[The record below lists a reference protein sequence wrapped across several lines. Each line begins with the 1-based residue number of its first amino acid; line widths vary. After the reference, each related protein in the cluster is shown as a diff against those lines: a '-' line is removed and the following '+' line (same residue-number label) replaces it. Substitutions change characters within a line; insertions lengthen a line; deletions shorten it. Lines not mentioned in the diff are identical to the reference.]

1 MIVNNENYIYNNGS
15 EQIMKKIVKPETKK
29 KNFAYLRVSAVD
41 QNTDTDKNKAD
52 ILKFAYDRNMGT
64 INFVEEKI
72 SGKIPWQKRQIKN
85 IIDELGSGDKLI
97 VPELSKLGRSML
109 EVMEILA
116 VAKEKNI
123 AIYDLKNGWELNG
136 SIQSKILA
144 MVFNIAAEIQ
154 RDIISKRTI
163 EALKEAKAN
172 GKLLGRPRGSGKS
185 KLDIYRE
192 EIISL
197 LKNGSTQIYIA
208 KKYKT
213 TQPNLYNWLKKNKL
227 SDIKPVY

>member
-1 MIVNNENYIYNNGS
+1 ME
-15 EQIMKKIVKPETKK
+15 KTVKVETKNK
-29 KNFAYLRVSAVD
+29 TFAYLRVSTAD
-41 QNTDTDKNKAD
+41 PDTKKSKAD
-52 ILKFAYDRNMGT
+52 ILKFADDRDMGT

-72 SGKIPWQKRQIKN
+72 SGKIPWKKRQIKN
-85 IIDELGSGDKLI
+85 IIDELGGGDKLI
-97 VPELSKLGRSML
+97 VPELSRLGRSML

-123 AIYDLKNGWELNG
+123 AIYDVKNGWELNG

-144 MVFNIAAEIQ
+144 MVFSIAAEIQ

-163 EALKEAKAN
+163 EALKAAKAN
-172 GKLLGRPRGSGKS
+172 GKLLGRPRGLGKS
-185 KLDIYRE
+185 KLDVYRE